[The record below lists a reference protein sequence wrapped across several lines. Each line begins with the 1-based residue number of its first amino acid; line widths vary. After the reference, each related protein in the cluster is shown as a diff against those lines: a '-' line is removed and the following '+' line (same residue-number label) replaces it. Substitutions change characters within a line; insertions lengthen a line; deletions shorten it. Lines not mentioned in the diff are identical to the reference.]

1 MRVAIAGVLLL
12 AFLATSARAEEP
24 ASSEARTRSL
34 ASTAERL
41 QKRFKGRIAV
51 FVSDPE
57 LGIRAGHDFER
68 PSYLASGVKVAFM
81 LEVFRQEHEGRLSLD
96 EELTYEASDLRDG
109 APRLNKAALGARFK
123 IRELLEFM
131 IQHSDNAASD
141 MLARRV
147 GIHNINH
154 GLKVLGFEGF
164 TPITRL
170 IDVRRGILRE
180 VDVHADDFT
189 PLQIR
194 TVRWVTG
201 WHGQAA
207 KLTELLGKPPGTYTK
222 DDLQAAFHRYYA
234 TETNGARLDSA
245 AALLEQLALGK
256 LISPEASTAMLALL
270 TDTKTSRNRIL
281 GKLPRN
287 TKVAHKTGS
296 QWERICDLGIITL
309 PDGHPLV
316 FTACLAG
323 GDNRNLAEAT
333 LAELARHAYD
343 QALAAHKSH
352 TLRASSSP

>member
-1 MRVAIAGVLLL
+1 MRAAITSALLL
-12 AFLATSARAEEP
+12 ALFATSARAEEP
-24 ASSEARTRSL
+24 PSSEAWARSL
-34 ASTAERL
+34 AETSERL

-51 FVSDPE
+51 YVIDPE
-57 LGIRAGHDFER
+57 LKLRAGHDFER
-68 PSYLASGVKVAFM
+68 PSYLASGVKIAFM
-81 LEVFRQEHEGRLSLD
+81 VEVFRQAHEGRLSLD
-96 EELTYEASDLRDG
+96 EELTYEPSDLRDG
-109 APRLNKAALGARFK
+109 APRLNKKPFGSRFK

-131 IQHSDNAASD
+131 IKHSDNAASD

-154 GLKVLGFEGF
+154 GLRVLGFDGF
-164 TPITRL
+164 TPITPL
-170 IDVRRGILRE
+170 IDVRRGIFRE
-180 VDVHADDFT
+180 VDLHADDLT

-194 TVRWVTG
+194 TVRWASG
-201 WHGQAA
+201 WTSQAA
-207 KLTELLGKPPGTYTK
+207 KLNEVLGKPPGTYTK

-234 TETNGARLDSA
+234 TETNCVRLDSA
-245 AALLEQLALGK
+245 AAILEQLALGK
-256 LISPEASTAMLALL
+256 LISAEASAAMLALL

-287 TKVAHKTGS
+287 LKVAHKTGS

-323 GDNRNLAEAT
+323 GDDRNLAEAT

-343 QALAAHKSH
+343 QALAAHRGH
-352 TLRASSSP
+352 TLRASMSK